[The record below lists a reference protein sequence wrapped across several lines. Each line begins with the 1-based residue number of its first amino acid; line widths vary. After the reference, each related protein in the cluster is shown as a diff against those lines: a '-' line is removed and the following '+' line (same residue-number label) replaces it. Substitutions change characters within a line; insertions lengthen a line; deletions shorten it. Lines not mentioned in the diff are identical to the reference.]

1 MRPQVKSGG
10 LAPAKFRKEIS
21 EKISE
26 SISRILDDTRKENF
40 LAYLDEIG
48 EKMKQRVLTEEALN
62 DILKDNLNTSFLIQT
77 L

>member
-1 MRPQVKSGG
+1 MERIVIEVDEATAKKWH

-26 SISRILDDTRKENF
+26 SISKIMNDTRKENF

-48 EKMKQRVLTEEALN
+48 EKMKQRGLTEDALN
-62 DILKDNLNTSFLIQT
+62 DILKDND
-77 L
+77 